1 MSKNT
6 NLSFLTDYIT
16 ADITNGRI
24 GINTPSPTVAF
35 DVTGVAKFSSSITA
49 GGKIFT
55 STSVNDNI
63 VEVINS
69 DTTNGYGLYVR
80 AGGTASGRYV
90 ARFKNGADTDVMWLD
105 KGGNVGIGTTTPSNK
120 LEVIGAS
127 GVDNFILSGGGPGA
141 TLGGFKFGNGTGVYG
156 SLYFSNVTN
165 DVTLFQQYVSG
176 NLILGTN
183 TTERMRI
190 LSGGNV
196 LIGTTS
202 DNGNKLQVSGSISA
216 SVVNSTFKSYTGSI
230 TLASNQTGT
239 IYTMGTMGLY
249 TVQAVYAGAAINFSA
264 SAIFYAH
271 SPYGGYVK
279 CLDLYDG
286 ANIYLSNS
294 GSIKVATILK
304 SLQEELNG
312 YSL

>member
-1 MSKNT
+1 MTDEFT
-6 NLSFLTDYIT
+6 NNSSFEFHEG
-16 ADITNGRI
+16 ASERVRI
-24 GINTPSPTVAF
+24 A
-35 DVTGVAKFSSSITA
+35 A
-49 GGKIFT
+49 
-55 STSVNDNI
+55 
-63 VEVINS
+63 
-69 DTTNGYGLYVR
+69 
-80 AGGTASGRYV
+80 
-90 ARFKNGADTDVMWLD
+90 
-105 KGGNVGIGTTTPSNK
+105 GGNVGIGTTTPSNK

-294 GSIKVATILK
+294 GSAIQVRNDGYATYVFDYSILF
-304 SLQEELNG
+304 QPQ
-312 YSL
+312 Y